1 MVVAM
6 PTTGA
11 ELLAKA
17 LADRGTDRVYG
28 LHGGHLQRIFDVLPE
43 YGIEIVTTR
52 DERAAAY
59 MAHAHYQVTGEP
71 GIALATAGPGVTNA
85 LTGVAN
91 ASSYQVPMLLIG
103 GSASL
108 KQQERVAL
116 QGMEQVDVFE
126 PVTKWAGTVY
136 EAERMPEY
144 VDLALRHAQQPRPG
158 PSFLNVP
165 MDVQNERVPDEWLD
179 ESQDVVQAYPARPK
193 QRPRPGRDAVAALVA
208 TLREAERPVVISGV
222 GVLNSGVGSSL
233 REFVEAT
240 GIPYLDTAE
249 SRGYVPGTHPMNV
262 NASRSKA
269 VAEADTIVLLGK
281 RLDFTVA
288 YGSDVFFNPDA
299 TLVQIDADER
309 EIGRNRPV
317 DVPVVGDERATL
329 ERLLDEDAETL
340 AAGWDESWIRDVREY
355 DAESR
360 QSLEGKFDVDESPI
374 HPWRLCG
381 EVRDRIEDGAYV
393 ACDGGDILSF
403 GRIALDVDSPGHWIT
418 SGPFGCIGSTVAQ
431 SIAAALLEPDAQV
444 ISLIG
449 DGSFGFNAIELD
461 TAARHGADVTFVVSN
476 NAAWNIDRF
485 DQKEQYDNIVGTELQ
500 HTRYDMFAE
509 AVGGHGEHVEQPDEL
524 GPALDR
530 AIDFSGPAVVDVV
543 VQRDAPSPDFQQ
555 GMQSHANHD
564 MPDLQLL
571 EPWDRRERE
580 KRGQPYE

>member
-1 MVVAM
+1 M
-6 PTTGA
+6 PITGA

-17 LADRGTDRVYG
+17 LADRGVERVYG
-28 LHGGHLQRIFDVLPE
+28 LHGGHLQRIFDVLPKH
-43 YGIEIVTTR
+43 GIDVVTTR

-71 GIALATAGPGVTNA
+71 GVALATAGPGVTNA

-91 ASSYQVPMLLIG
+91 AQSYQVPMLLIG

-108 KQQERVAL
+108 KQQERIAL
-116 QGMEQVDVFE
+116 QEMEQVDLYE
-126 PVTKWAGTVY
+126 PITEWAGTVY

-144 VDLALRHAQQPRPG
+144 VNLALRNAQQPRPG

-165 MDVQNERVPDEWLD
+165 MDVQNEKVPEEWLD
-179 ESQDVVQAYPARPK
+179 EEVDVVQQYTAREQ
-193 QRPRPGRDAVAALVA
+193 QRPRPDADAAASLVE
-208 TLREAERPVVISGV
+208 TLEKADRPVVISGIGVVNSEV
-222 GVLNSGVGSSL
+222 GETL
-233 REFVEAT
+233 REFVEAS

-249 SRGYVPGTHPMNV
+249 SRGYVPGDHPQNI

-281 RLDFTVA
+281 RLDFTLA
-288 YGSDVFFNPDA
+288 FGSDVFFNPEA
-299 TLVQIDADER
+299 TLVQADADET
-309 EIGRNRPV
+309 EIGRNRPI
-317 DVPVVGDERATL
+317 DVPVVADERATL
-329 ERLLDEDAETL
+329 EFLLGEDLDAVT
-340 AAGWDESWIRDVREY
+340 ANWDEEWIESVRAY

-360 QSLEGKFDVDESPI
+360 QGLEERFAIDETPI

-381 EVRDRIEDGAYV
+381 EVRERIEEDAYV

-403 GRIALDVDSPGHWIT
+403 GRIALDVQRPGHWLN
-418 SGPFGCIGSTVAQ
+418 SGPFGCIGATVAQ
-431 SIAAALLEPDAQV
+431 SIAAALLEPDKQV

-461 TAARHGADVTFVVSN
+461 TAARHGADVTFVVAN

-485 DQKEQYDNIVGTELQ
+485 DQKERYDNIVGTELQ

-509 AVGGHGEHVEQPDEL
+509 AVGGHGEHVETPDEL
-524 GPALDR
+524 GAALDR
-530 AIDFSGPAVVDVV
+530 AVEFDGPSVVDVV

-555 GMQSHANHD
+555 GMQSHGNHD

-571 EPWDRRERE
+571 KPWDEQERE

>member
-1 MVVAM
+1 M
-6 PTTGA
+6 PITGA

-17 LADRGTDRVYG
+17 LADRGVERVYG
-28 LHGGHLQRIFDVLPE
+28 LHGGHLQRIFDVLPKH
-43 YGIEIVTTR
+43 GIDVVTTR

-71 GIALATAGPGVTNA
+71 GVALATAGPGVTNA

-91 ASSYQVPMLLIG
+91 AQSYQVPMLLIG

-108 KQQERVAL
+108 KQQERIAL
-116 QGMEQVDVFE
+116 QEMEQVDLYE
-126 PVTKWAGTVY
+126 PITEWAGTVY

-144 VDLALRHAQQPRPG
+144 VDLALRNAQQPRPG

-165 MDVQNERVPDEWLD
+165 MDVQNEKVPEEWLD
-179 ESQDVVQAYPARPK
+179 EEVDVVQQYTAREQ
-193 QRPRPGRDAVAALVA
+193 QRPRPDADAAASLVE
-208 TLREAERPVVISGV
+208 TLEKADRPVVISGIGVVNSEV
-222 GVLNSGVGSSL
+222 GETL
-233 REFVEAT
+233 REFVEAS

-249 SRGYVPGTHPMNV
+249 SRGYVPGDHPQNI

-281 RLDFTVA
+281 RLDFTLA
-288 YGSDVFFNPDA
+288 FGSDVFFNPEA
-299 TLVQIDADER
+299 TLVQVDADET
-309 EIGRNRPV
+309 EIGRNRPI
-317 DVPVVGDERATL
+317 DVPVVADERATL
-329 ERLLDEDAETL
+329 EFLLGEDLDAVT
-340 AAGWDESWIRDVREY
+340 ANWDEEWIESVRAY

-360 QSLEGKFDVDESPI
+360 QGLEERFAIDETPI

-381 EVRDRIEDGAYV
+381 EVRERIEEDAYV

-403 GRIALDVDSPGHWIT
+403 GRIALDVQRPGHWLN
-418 SGPFGCIGSTVAQ
+418 SGPFGCIGATVAQ
-431 SIAAALLEPDAQV
+431 SIAAALLEPDKQV

-461 TAARHGADVTFVVSN
+461 TAARHGADVTFVVAN

-485 DQKEQYDNIVGTELQ
+485 DQKERYDNIVGTELQ

-509 AVGGHGEHVEQPDEL
+509 AVGGHGEHVETPDEL
-524 GPALDR
+524 GAALDR
-530 AIDFSGPAVVDVV
+530 AVEFDGPSVVDVV

-555 GMQSHANHD
+555 GMQSHGNHD

-571 EPWDRRERE
+571 RPWDERERE